1 MMWSSIANVKENLH
15 KIALDVHDD
24 DDDEALEIYNSPDRN
39 GHLSTDRR
47 SSHSFAH
54 SSPASHSPLSNGFG
68 SPYNSEVRQSIRCV
82 DRCGLGVCP
91 SEESRKL
98 AHKSGKA
105 GCGARLGTMDEMGM
119 PSDVFAQHCMPR
131 LAYAGRSGRKT
142 FPVCPN
148 EATGALTEFGSW
160 FRSASI
166 EQYKEEIKRLQESE
180 SEIKALSVNYA
191 ALLKEKEV
199 ILCSVAGFLCCFV
212 CFFDSN
218 ALDWI
223 LRLNEE
229 NGLLKRNL
237 ESTNAASNSPRNES
251 FKTSTNSPNGVKG
264 STDQSHNRHQKASVK
279 NRSVGSRTI
288 NGVVSKQAELSN
300 GITQSMQPDITQ
312 TKIESKRSDI
322 QGNEKDLAD
331 LLEEKNRSLAAMQA
345 AHESQIK
352 SLGLELEKERAKLAN
367 IQLQLREEQ
376 KLNGSFQEELNLMK
390 VEKSKTNREMN
401 EIRDELNQK
410 IAEVRRLQMEFNKR
424 ETAEA
429 DDDIAEGL
437 KGAIASLEKENYDLK
452 MEKVELQAALKTASN
467 SSVHKSSHDAQENPN
482 KESNRLNEVVLNV
495 QSLGSFPG
503 KEEMEQTMRKLEK
516 DLNEARQKRDKALH
530 ELNRLK
536 KHLLDKVAYL
546 LVYNV
551 LLSMNFFQTSESEE
565 SEKMDEDNKIIEELR
580 EKNEYQKQ
588 QMLHLQKALK
598 QAIASQDEVK
608 MANNNEL
615 QKYREIIDD
624 QNRKMAS
631 CISTIDAKNVELLNL
646 QTALGQY
653 YAEIEA
659 KEHLEGDLA
668 HAREES
674 AKLAE
679 LLKGAHQQEE
689 MSRKEKEDILEKL
702 SQAERMLAEGR
713 NRVNKLED
721 DNAKLRRALEQSMS
735 RINRMSMDSD
745 FFVDRRIVIK
755 LLVTYFQRNH
765 NKEVLDLMV
774 RMLGFSDEDKQR
786 IGVAQ
791 QGTGKGVVR
800 GVLGLPGRLVGGILG
815 SGSAEANA
823 NMASENQSFADLWV
837 DFLLK
842 ETEEREKRESAG
854 ATTASD
860 GNQHNRSPSDTLAAS
875 PVLDPRTNAAS
886 AFSRSSPSLNHNSPI
901 LSGRNILQSEQS
913 ESEFSTVPL
922 NSSERTSQVS
932 RQLPRY

>member
-24 DDDEALEIYNSPDRN
+24 DDDEALEIYNSPDRS
-39 GHLSTDRR
+39 GHLFTDRR

-54 SSPASHSPLSNGFG
+54 SSPASHSPLANGFG
-68 SPYNSEVRQSIRCV
+68 SPYNSE
-82 DRCGLGVCP
+82 
-91 SEESRKL
+91 
-98 AHKSGKA
+98 
-105 GCGARLGTMDEMGM
+105 
-119 PSDVFAQHCMPR
+119 
-131 LAYAGRSGRKT
+131 
-142 FPVCPN
+142 
-148 EATGALTEFGSW
+148 
-160 FRSASI
+160 I

-199 ILCSVAGFLCCFV
+199 SL
-212 CFFDSN
+212 
-218 ALDWI
+218 LD
-223 LRLNEE
+223 N
-229 NGLLKRNL
+229 
-237 ESTNAASNSPRNES
+237 T
-251 FKTSTNSPNGVKG
+251 G

-288 NGVVSKQAELSN
+288 NGVVSKQDELSN

-437 KGAIASLEKENYDLK
+437 KRVIASLEKENYDLK

-482 KESNRLNEVVLNV
+482 KESNHLNEVVLNV

-503 KEEMEQTMRKLEK
+503 KEEMEKTMRKLEK
-516 DLNEARQKRDKALH
+516 DLNEARQKRDKALQ

-624 QNRKMAS
+624 QNRKMTS

-745 FFVDRRIVIK
+745 YFVDRCNLQPVASFAILDDLLLAVTPSSSFIALFFGKANSDQVIGN
-755 LLVTYFQRNH
+755 LLPEKPQQRGTPYDFLRRFLQFLNIH
-765 NKEVLDLMV
+765 KNTRVPEPEVLDLMV

-854 ATTASD
+854 ATNASD

-932 RQLPRY
+932 RLLPRY

>member
-54 SSPASHSPLSNGFG
+54 SSPASHSPLANGFG
-68 SPYNSEVRQSIRCV
+68 SPYNSE
-82 DRCGLGVCP
+82 
-91 SEESRKL
+91 
-98 AHKSGKA
+98 
-105 GCGARLGTMDEMGM
+105 
-119 PSDVFAQHCMPR
+119 
-131 LAYAGRSGRKT
+131 
-142 FPVCPN
+142 
-148 EATGALTEFGSW
+148 
-160 FRSASI
+160 I
-166 EQYKEEIKRLQESE
+166 EQYKEEVKRLQESE

-191 ALLKEKEV
+191 ALLKEKE
-199 ILCSVAGFLCCFV
+199 
-212 CFFDSN
+212 
-218 ALDWI
+218 
-223 LRLNEE
+223 
-229 NGLLKRNL
+229 
-237 ESTNAASNSPRNES
+237 
-251 FKTSTNSPNGVKG
+251 G
-264 STDQSHNRHQKASVK
+264 STDQSHNRHPKASVK

-288 NGVVSKQAELSN
+288 NGGVSKQDELSN
-300 GITQSMQPDITQ
+300 GITQSTQPDITQ

-352 SLGLELEKERAKLAN
+352 SLGLELEKEHAKLAN

-390 VEKSKTNREMN
+390 VEKSKTNKEMN
-401 EIRDELNQK
+401 EIHDELNQK

-437 KGAIASLEKENYDLK
+437 KRVIASLEKENYDLK

-467 SSVHKSSHDAQENPN
+467 SSHDAQENPN
-482 KESNRLNEVVLNV
+482 KESNHLNENV

-503 KEEMEQTMRKLEK
+503 KEEMEQMMRKLEK
-516 DLNEARQKRDKALH
+516 DLNEARQKRDKALQ

-624 QNRKMAS
+624 QNRKMTS
-631 CISTIDAKNVELLNL
+631 FISTIDAKNVELLNL

-689 MSRKEKEDILEKL
+689 MLRKEKEGILEKL

-745 FFVDRRIVIK
+745 YFVDRRIVIK

-765 NKEVLDLMV
+765 SKEVLDLMV

-854 ATTASD
+854 ATNASD

-886 AFSRSSPSLNHNSPI
+886 AFSRSSPSLNHSSPI

-932 RQLPRY
+932 RLLPRY